1 MFSALQTHEEPSI
14 GTGSANDRPASA
26 AALASTSG
34 LLALG
39 ADLKAYLERPENV
52 SIGEFAAVVERL
64 HGEFQMICGDNELS
78 ATQENDNDCASLFDD
93 AGTRELSATDIGQ
106 IESILRDL

>member
-1 MFSALQTHEEPSI
+1 MFSALQTHEAPSV
-14 GTGSANDRPASA
+14 GAGSANERPAA
-26 AALASTSG
+26 PSTSG

-39 ADLKAYLERPENV
+39 SDLKAYLEQPENV

-64 HGEFQMICGDNELS
+64 HGEFQMICGDTEVS
-78 ATQENDNDCASLFDD
+78 AAQDADDDCSSLFVD
-93 AGTRELSATDIGQ
+93 AGTRELSANDIGQ

>member
-1 MFSALQTHEEPSI
+1 MFSTLQTHEEPSV

-39 ADLKAYLERPENV
+39 SDLKAYLEQPENV

-64 HGEFQMICGDNELS
+64 HGEFQMICGETEVS
-78 ATQENDNDCASLFDD
+78 AAQDTDNDCSSLFVD
-93 AGTRELSATDIGQ
+93 AGTRELSANDIGQ